1 MKAKY
6 FKLKK
11 SAYGLAAT
19 LGFMLVGLM
28 PVSVWAQTTGTWN
41 LNNNGDWGTAGNW
54 LGDIPNGV
62 GHVANFTNNITAS
75 RTITNNLGTI
85 TLGELN
91 FGTSN
96 AGDFGYTIQTGTLRF
111 ENLEGAP
118 AVINITGTGNSNTI
132 NSNMEI
138 VGSLDINVAIRR
150 NSRGLTLGTT
160 GAAGVISGGTN
171 GQTTLRIN
179 STEAEDFSNWV
190 LIRGDNTFQGRIL
203 VESGHLRLETRA
215 SSAGAR
221 GVGNEVVVT
230 GTGRVDLRAI
240 NFAVQADDA
249 HIFMIEGIGPNGLGA
264 LVNTTGTG
272 QLAHLILTGDSMVGG
287 QGINILTR
295 RRNAANNAD
304 IAPILDLGNNSLT
317 KTGISEFRL
326 INADLQNAAG
336 AVWNIHEGILKFE
349 NRGVLDG
356 GALIGGTDYGN
367 AIDGMTFNVQYVN
380 GAFDGVNP
388 LNGSRTSDPFGP
400 NRAASD
406 TLGYSVIAA
415 RLAFRTDWT
424 TGNTHAANTKVVE
437 TYDNLTLNL
446 NYGTFQREGNTE
458 AGRTFDHI
466 FGPGTV
472 VNLVGGTL
480 GQNVFN
486 ITGGSG
492 NYNSALLAY
501 DHPGVTEIQ
510 GALVNTGPG
519 LEGEGF
525 TVRGARELRL
535 TGANAGFAGD
545 VLVKG
550 NTARW
555 MAPNYT
561 NASGAHESQ
570 YFSLSLAGANGTL
583 NGANSVTVTRWGSL
597 ALLNSESEGGNN
609 RGGFASANHNDRLND
624 QGSLSLRNGII
635 YLETHATETN
645 SENLGH
651 VGADLGTNYLY
662 LDTRAGGKFDGSLE
676 SLSRRESG
684 VLKIGSM
691 NGDHQWG
698 ADAGADVRVAVNDAS
713 NLTTVGA
720 NNPGQPDQR
729 VVQGVFGAV
738 VPSTFAARTGSALPR
753 TDYTNQMAYAY
764 GGTGMGLMTLE
775 NVAGTDYLRP
785 LTASEY
791 HFSGQPLANANWV
804 VDRYISPDGGP
815 FAYADRRNF
824 GERNITGDTVVNSIT
839 LGWNA
844 GLSGQA
850 VPTAERDYLIIDP
863 AAVLTISSGI
873 INFASFTEATTA
885 NLTASIRGG
894 RLDMNGQAAIINSA
908 MAWHDTDTN
917 SGTWSSI
924 IAGNS
929 AYMRSSMTNVTDL
942 VKTGRNSLY
951 LETWN
956 DLTGNVYV
964 SEQGGFQPA
973 PGRAGRRGA
982 GARGR
987 GRRCR
992 QLLLGVRHQHQR
1004 HQPARQQL
1012 HGCEPHR
1019 ARGDWCHAQHLGWRH
1034 PVRRRRRRRLRGVPQ
1049 PHRHRAQQ
1057 RHAQRLR
1064 QHLHR
1069 QQRSHQRQ

>member
-1 MKAKY
+1 
-6 FKLKK
+6 
-11 SAYGLAAT
+11 
-19 LGFMLVGLM
+19 
-28 PVSVWAQTTGTWN
+28 VS
-41 LNNNGDWGTAGNW
+41 
-54 LGDIPNGV
+54 I
-62 GHVANFTNNITAS
+62 
-75 RTITNNLGTI
+75 
-85 TLGELN
+85 
-91 FGTSN
+91 SN
-96 AGDFGYTIQTGTLRF
+96 Q
-111 ENLEGAP
+111 
-118 AVINITGTGNSNTI
+118 
-132 NSNMEI
+132 
-138 VGSLDINVAIRR
+138 R
-150 NSRGLTLGTT
+150 NST
-160 GAAGVISGGTN
+160 GISFTGIISGGTP
-171 GQTTLRIN
+171 GSTTMTLR
-179 STEAEDFSNWV
+179 SDVAESFVNWFR
-190 LIRGDNTFQGRIL
+190 LAAAHTFEGRVV
-203 VESGHLRLETRA
+203 VETGHLRLENVGA
-215 SSAGAR
+215 AGAR
-221 GVGNEVVVT
+221 GVGNETVVLD
-230 GTGRVDLRAI
+230 GARVDLRGSVIAAAA
-240 NFAVQADDA
+240 NDA
-249 HIFMIEGIGPNGLGA
+249 EIFQIAGAGPNGLGA
-264 LVNTTGTG
+264 LVNTTGTS
-272 QLAHLILTGDSMVGG
+272 QLAHLTLTADATVGG
-287 QGINILTR
+287 QSITLMAR

-317 KTGISEFRL
+317 KLGTSDFRL

-400 NRAASD
+400 NRDASD

-437 TYDNLTLNL
+437 SYDNLTLNL
-446 NYGTFQREGNTE
+446 NYGTFQREGNSE

-492 NYNSALLAY
+492 SYNSALLAY

-662 LDTRAGGKFDGSLE
+662 LDTRAGGKFDGAME
-676 SLSRRESG
+676 SLTRRESG

-698 ADAGADVRVAVNDAS
+698 ADAGADVRV
-713 NLTTVGA
+713 G
-720 NNPGQPDQR
+720 GERCQQPHHGGRQQPR
-729 VVQGVFGAV
+729 PARSAGGSGGLWRGRALHFRRPHRFGAV
-738 VPSTFAARTGSALPR
+738 THRLHQPDGLRLRRHRHGPDDPGECRRHRLP
-753 TDYTNQMAYAY
+753 
-764 GGTGMGLMTLE
+764 
-775 NVAGTDYLRP
+775 
-785 LTASEY
+785 AS
-791 HFSGQPLANANWV
+791 
-804 VDRYISPDGGP
+804 VDRLRIPFQRPAAGECELGGGP
-815 FAYADRRNF
+815 
-824 GERNITGDTVVNSIT
+824 
-839 LGWNA
+839 L
-844 GLSGQA
+844 
-850 VPTAERDYLIIDP
+850 
-863 AAVLTISSGI
+863 
-873 INFASFTEATTA
+873 
-885 NLTASIRGG
+885 
-894 RLDMNGQAAIINSA
+894 
-908 MAWHDTDTN
+908 
-917 SGTWSSI
+917 
-924 IAGNS
+924 
-929 AYMRSSMTNVTDL
+929 
-942 VKTGRNSLY
+942 
-951 LETWN
+951 
-956 DLTGNVYV
+956 
-964 SEQGGFQPA
+964 
-973 PGRAGRRGA
+973 
-982 GARGR
+982 
-987 GRRCR
+987 
-992 QLLLGVRHQHQR
+992 HQ
-1004 HQPARQQL
+1004 
-1012 HGCEPHR
+1012 
-1019 ARGDWCHAQHLGWRH
+1019 
-1034 PVRRRRRRRLRGVPQ
+1034 
-1049 PHRHRAQQ
+1049 
-1057 RHAQRLR
+1057 
-1064 QHLHR
+1064 
-1069 QQRSHQRQ
+1069 S